1 MGKLLRRAQLYQSL
15 TDPFWDFGSLITI
28 GLDNSR
34 SARSAAKDN
43 RDIGSHRSAANNHS
57 M

>member
-1 MGKLLRRAQLYQSL
+1 MGKLLRRIQLGQAVM
-15 TDPFWDFGSLITI
+15 DQPRDFGSPVGI

-34 SARSAAKDN
+34 FASSAAKND

>member
-1 MGKLLRRAQLYQSL
+1 MGQAVMDQFR
-15 TDPFWDFGSLITI
+15 DFGSPVGI

-34 SARSAAKDN
+34 FARSAAQDD
-43 RDIGSHRSAANNHS
+43 RDIGSHRPAANDNS

>member
-1 MGKLLRRAQLYQSL
+1 MGKLLRGIQLGQAVMNQ
-15 TDPFWDFGSLITI
+15 PRDFGGPVGI
-28 GLDNSR
+28 GLNHRR
-34 SARSAAKDN
+34 SASSSAKND